1 MMPLRKPVSPLEG
14 SPVRPLAAL
23 LAACLVSLL
32 AGCEGETQELQEWMD
47 QQRREVR
54 PSVQPLAAPKK
65 FDPVPYANAQ
75 QVDPFSNQKL
85 SVALKQEARQPNS
98 MLAAEMNRRKEPL
111 ESFPL
116 DAMSMVGS
124 VSKAG
129 APVALLRVDNL
140 LYQVKSGDYLGQN
153 YGRILRIT
161 ETEVALREI
170 VQDAA
175 GEWIE
180 RTATL
185 QLQERGQEAPK

>member
-85 SVALKQEARQPNS
+85 SVALKQEARQPS
-98 MLAAEMNRRKEPL
+98 SLLAAEMNRRKDPL
-111 ESFPL
+111 EAFPL
-116 DAMSMVGS
+116 DSMSMAGS
-124 VSKAG
+124 VSRG
-129 APVALLRVDNL
+129 GTPLALLRVDNL
-140 LYQVKSGDYLGQN
+140 LYQVKPGDYLGQN
-153 YGRILRIT
+153 FGRITRIT
-161 ETEVALREI
+161 ETELALREV

-180 RTATL
+180 RTVTL
-185 QLQERGQEAPK
+185 QLQERAQEKAR